1 MLLKTVLIFLI
12 TFLGYSEWLL
22 GTSFLQRPI
31 ILGPLVGLVM
41 GNFTDGII
49 MGATLELAMVGAVS
63 VGAYNPPD
71 LISGTVLGVSLA
83 IQSHASAAA
92 ALTLGIPVATIM
104 LAMNTALGQPLTL
117 IFIHKCDRDAD
128 RANTHAFTRDML
140 ISGWIQNW
148 CGIVFIPLAFYFGSS
163 FVTGLL
169 GNIPTF
175 IQTGMNIA
183 AGLLPALGFAML
195 AQMIMNKKVA
205 VFFFIGFFLV
215 AYGGINTT
223 GVAIF
228 AALLAIVMYVF
239 IDKDKAENMP
249 SDNASL
255 SSSRSKDSRGDGFD
269 EF

>member
-1 MLLKTVLIFLI
+1 MIQKTIMIFLI

-22 GTSFLQRPI
+22 GTSYLQRPI

-41 GNFTDGII
+41 GNLTEGII

-83 IQSHASAAA
+83 IESHAGAAA

-104 LAMNTALGQPLTL
+104 LAMNTAFGQPLML
-117 IFIHKCDRDAD
+117 ILIHRCDKNAEQ
-128 RANTHAFTRDML
+128 ANTRAFTRNML
-140 ISGWIQNW
+140 LAGWVQNW
-148 CGIVFIPLAFYFGSS
+148 CGIIFIPLAFYFGSS

-169 GNIPTF
+169 GNIPKF

-195 AQMIMNKKVA
+195 AQMIINKKVA
-205 VFFFIGFFLV
+205 AFFFLGFFIV
-215 AYGGINTT
+215 SYGGISTT

-228 AALLAIVMYVF
+228 ATILAILMYIFV
-239 IDKDKAENMP
+239 DKPMEKLKNKSPKEKTTD
-249 SDNASL
+249 
-255 SSSRSKDSRGDGFD
+255 SSTRTGGGFD

>member
-1 MLLKTVLIFLI
+1 MIIKTFLIFLI

-22 GTSFLQRPI
+22 GTSYLQRPI

-41 GNFTDGII
+41 GNLTAGIV
-49 MGATLELAMVGAVS
+49 MGAVLELAMVGAVS

-71 LISGTVLGVSLA
+71 LIAGTVLGISLA
-83 IQSHASAAA
+83 IQSHTSTAA

-104 LAMNTALGQPLTL
+104 LAMNTAFGQPLML
-117 IFIHKCDRDAD
+117 ILIHRCDKYANE
-128 RANTHAFTRDML
+128 ANTRGFTRSML
-140 ISGWIQNW
+140 LAGWVQNW

-163 FVTGLL
+163 FVTNLL
-169 GNIPTF
+169 GNIPKF
-175 IQTGMNIA
+175 IQTGMNVA

-205 VFFFIGFFLV
+205 AFFFVGFFLV
-215 AYGGINTT
+215 AYGGITTT

-228 AALLAIVMYVF
+228 ATLIAIIMYFF
-239 IDKDKAENMP
+239 IDQEKTQTT
-249 SDNASL
+249 SVSASNTET
-255 SSSRSKDSRGDGFD
+255 SQSGDDFD